1 MSKEQTP
8 ITGYGVYS
16 VDNKTGRMELAQG
29 DLFVRK
35 RYAKRWCRENIRR
48 GESLIILK
56 TQQMMSKE
64 QTPKEYRNNIHYWN
78 ETMSK
83 EQTPIEV
90 RALEFCEKHAH
101 KLNAVDSYNLR
112 SMLVDFANS
121 EVLEALERE
130 RKNQPFSCWYCN
142 AELKQK

>member
-48 GESLIILK
+48 GESLIILY
-56 TQQMMSKE
+56 T
-64 QTPKEYRNNIHYWN
+64 T
-78 ETMSK
+78 
-83 EQTPIEV
+83 
-90 RALEFCEKHAH
+90 
-101 KLNAVDSYNLR
+101 
-112 SMLVDFANS
+112 
-121 EVLEALERE
+121 
-130 RKNQPFSCWYCN
+130 
-142 AELKQK
+142 KQR